1 MRCSGTSAR
10 TASVG
15 TTPTRARNDTRE
27 YEMTD
32 KQYGFLILILFLGFG
47 GYFSHPLFPE
57 AGPIVVVALVIITIV
72 IAIVWGF
79 IAMVWGFV
87 SEIWNALKELNR
99 HEVLPIL
106 ALVAVVV
113 GLFSFVVITH

>member
-1 MRCSGTSAR
+1 
-10 TASVG
+10 
-15 TTPTRARNDTRE
+15 
-27 YEMTD
+27 MTD

-79 IAMVWGFV
+79 V

>member
-1 MRCSGTSAR
+1 MTSRNVIEVITIALLAAYMLIVSGAHAQR
-10 TASVG
+10 GNLPV
-15 TTPTRARNDTRE
+15 ND
-27 YEMTD
+27 
-32 KQYGFLILILFLGFG
+32 I
-47 GYFSHPLFPE
+47 PE

-79 IAMVWGFV
+79 IAIVWGFV